1 ALIESKQG
9 MLSDTLAQWSPW
21 SFESHSIACFDSI
34 SAYTWPG
41 FVRPT
46 ASATHPM
53 RPGGRPSLSLS
64 HVRPPSLE
72 RWTPLPG
79 PPETSSHGWRT
90 TCHVP
95 ANSTRGLVGTITRS
109 DTPV

>member
-9 MLSDTLAQWSPW
+9 MLSYTLAQCSPW
-21 SFESHSIACFDSI
+21 SFESHSIPCFDSI

-41 FVRPT
+41 FVGPT
-46 ASATHPM
+46 ASATRPM

-72 RWTPLPG
+72 RQIPLPV
-79 PPETSSHGWRT
+79 PPDASAPGGRPHRPTEAHSP
-90 TCHVP
+90 P
-95 ANSTRGLVGTITRS
+95 A
-109 DTPV
+109 P